1 MSNSITFLIL
11 KPLGRSSRD
20 ESVVFYKFIQ
30 KTQEKRPWRYLET
43 RSRAAITLCSDDGV
57 WSSTCRAHHS
67 THLLFHLC
75 ARKTNWLPIY
85 PIRFIL
91 LRLKGVDK
99 MIENKMFPSNTC
111 TRSNYIPLII
121 EIYTGNRTER
131 ITQHQLTPE
140 QRRNDPKGHKYL
152 YLFMKPKAL

>member
-1 MSNSITFLIL
+1 M
-11 KPLGRSSRD
+11 
-20 ESVVFYKFIQ
+20 
-30 KTQEKRPWRYLET
+30 ET
-43 RSRAAITLCSDDGV
+43 RSRAAITLRSDDGV

-75 ARKTNWLPIY
+75 ARKTNWLPIRFY
-85 PIRFIL
+85 SIRFIL

-99 MIENKMFPSNTC
+99 MIETQMLPSNAC
-111 TRSNYIPLII
+111 TRSNYMPLII
-121 EIYTGNRTER
+121 KIYTGNRIER
-131 ITQHQLTPE
+131 ITQHQPTPY